1 MQYRLDTGCHSVYSI
16 QFHLVMCVKD
26 RKKILTGDLDERLKE
41 IVTEMAGRF
50 GIQLIEQETNMDHI
64 HILFASRPSVAPSR
78 FINSLKSVT
87 SRRIRKEFP
96 LVMKKHLWGGV
107 FWSPSYF
114 LASTGQVTREAIRHY
129 VETQKEEV

>member
-1 MQYRLDTGCHSVYSI
+1 MTNRP
-16 QFHLVMCVKD
+16 F
-26 RKKILTGDLDERLKE
+26 ILTGDLDERLKE

-50 GIQLIEQETNMDHI
+50 GIQLIEQETNMDYI
-64 HILFASRPSVAPSR
+64 DILFASRPSVAPSR

-96 LVMKKHLWGGV
+96 LVMKKHLWGSV